1 MDNFED
7 LSFFDMFRMEAEEHS
22 EAMQGLLLS
31 MKEGEPNAEM
41 LRSLMRG
48 AHSLKGAARVI
59 GLSDIVK
66 LTHAMEDR
74 VVAAQEGRALRAED
88 VDTMLAAND
97 LLRAFAGLSEADS
110 TAWLEANATRM
121 DELAGKLAASETEA
135 EVATPVAVVVEEQG
149 TQPEMHEPVA
159 DAEEAVAQQSAE
171 AGQGI
176 SGGGQNL
183 RITAQRFDRIL
194 GSASD
199 ALVKSQAVVR
209 TRDRL
214 QVDSDSLR
222 RLVHDLGDVLR
233 DSQLPPVRELFA
245 EIATRSDDLQLHLT
259 ELERGSTEA
268 EHATGHLHREILQA
282 RLRPFQDIVFG
293 LRRLLRDLAQELGK
307 PINFVITGERTEVDR
322 DILDRLRAPL
332 EHILRNALD
341 HGLESQQE
349 RAAAGK
355 PAQGTISVYARH
367 ENGRLAI
374 TLRDDGKGVSIPQV
388 LERAVKRG
396 LVQANVGSRLKD
408 DEILEFLFLPG
419 FSTRDT
425 VTEISGRGFGL
436 DVVQSMVHEA
446 GGAVRIESTLG
457 KGTAFHLTLP
467 VTRSLMRVLIV
478 EAEAEIYAI
487 PLVRLSR
494 VVSGTVSAGED
505 GAPIVQVENEAAVP
519 VLPIVDALGGGGTID
534 TGDATVLLLIDYT
547 GQEIPLALQVDRIL
561 GDDTVAVRQLD
572 ERFGKMPAIAA
583 VTITEEGAPLL
594 IVEPDNLLRS
604 AQNVQ
609 RKRIAGVSPGEQ
621 ARVLVVDDSPTVRQ
635 MLRRTLIRA
644 DYRVTLAENGVEA
657 WGILQVEDFDLLV
670 SDVDMPEMNGIE
682 LIENLRANARVGSM
696 PAILLSYKGRE
707 QDRQRGLQAGADAY
721 VTKGEFEEMSFLQL
735 VEDLIGPARLS
746 ITAEEPAGDA
756 S

>member
-22 EAMQGLLLS
+22 ESMHGLLLS

-41 LRSLMRG
+41 LRSLMHG

-59 GLSDIVK
+59 GLSDMVK
-66 LTHAMEDR
+66 LTHSMEDR

-88 VDTMLAAND
+88 IDTMLAAND

-110 TAWLEANATRM
+110 TAWLETHAARM
-121 DELAGKLAASETEA
+121 DELAGKLAASEA
-135 EVATPVAVVVEEQG
+135 EVTKPVAVFAEEHEAS
-149 TQPEMHEPVA
+149 PEMHESAA
-159 DAEEAVAQQSAE
+159 DAEEAAAQQSAE
-171 AGQGI
+171 TGQGI

-199 ALVKSQAVVR
+199 VLVKSQAVVR
-209 TRDRL
+209 ARERL

-222 RLVHDLGDVLR
+222 RLMHDLGDVLR
-233 DSQLPPVRELFA
+233 DAQLPQATELFA
-245 EIATRSDDLQLHLT
+245 EIVTRSDDLQLHLT

-293 LRRLLRDLAQELGK
+293 LRRLLRDLSQELGK
-307 PINFVITGERTEVDR
+307 QVNFVITGERTEVDR

-341 HGLESQQE
+341 HGLESPQD
-349 RAAAGK
+349 RLAAGK
-355 PAQGTISVYARH
+355 PVPGAISIYARH

-396 LVQANVGSRLKD
+396 LVQANVGSHLKD

-494 VVSGTVSAGED
+494 VVSGTVTAGED
-505 GAPIVQVENEAAVP
+505 GAPIVQVENEAAIP

-534 TGDATVLLLIDYT
+534 SGEATVLLLIDYT
-547 GQEIPLALQVDRIL
+547 GQEIPLVLQVDRIL
-561 GDDTVAVRQLD
+561 GDDTVAVRQLA
-572 ERFGKMPAIAA
+572 F
-583 VTITEEGAPLL
+583 
-594 IVEPDNLLRS
+594 
-604 AQNVQ
+604 
-609 RKRIAGVSPGEQ
+609 
-621 ARVLVVDDSPTVRQ
+621 
-635 MLRRTLIRA
+635 RTWIPP
-644 DYRVTLAENGVEA
+644 VWEHC
-657 WGILQVEDFDLLV
+657 
-670 SDVDMPEMNGIE
+670 
-682 LIENLRANARVGSM
+682 
-696 PAILLSYKGRE
+696 
-707 QDRQRGLQAGADAY
+707 
-721 VTKGEFEEMSFLQL
+721 
-735 VEDLIGPARLS
+735 
-746 ITAEEPAGDA
+746 
-756 S
+756 

>member
-22 EAMQGLLLS
+22 ESMQGLLLS
-31 MKEGEPNAEM
+31 MKEGESNAEM

-59 GLSDIVK
+59 GLTDIVK

-88 VDTMLAAND
+88 VDTLLAAND
-97 LLRAFAGLSEADS
+97 LLRAFAVLNEAES
-110 TAWLEANATRM
+110 GAWLESHAVRM
-121 DELAGKLAASETEA
+121 EELATQLAAEDAVAEA
-135 EVATPVAVVVEEQG
+135 APDVERVAPVQAG
-149 TQPEMHEPVA
+149 G
-159 DAEEAVAQQSAE
+159 EEAAPTTDDGNESVSQQNLE
-171 AGQGI
+171 AATGPA
-176 SGGGQNL
+176 GGVQNL

-209 TRDRL
+209 SHERL
-214 QVDSDSLR
+214 QADSDSLR
-222 RLVHDLGDVLR
+222 RMLHDLSESLR
-233 DSQLPPVRELFA
+233 ETTTLEARELLA
-245 EIATRSDDLQLHLT
+245 EITARSGDLQLHLT
-259 ELERGSTEA
+259 ELERGATEA

-293 LRRLLRDLAQELGK
+293 LRRLLRDLSQELGK
-307 PINFVITGERTEVDR
+307 QVDFIITGERTEVDR

-341 HGLESQQE
+341 HGLESPKE
-349 RAAAGK
+349 RTDAGK
-355 PAQGTISVYARH
+355 PAQGTITLYARH

-388 LERAVKRG
+388 LDRAVQRG
-396 LVQANVGSRLKD
+396 LVQANVGSRLAD
-408 DEILEFLFLPG
+408 SEILEFLFLPG

-457 KGTAFHLTLP
+457 KGIAFHLTLP

-478 EAEAEIYAI
+478 EGEGEIYAV

-494 VVSGTVSAGED
+494 VVSGMVRAGED
-505 GAPIVQVENEAAVP
+505 GIPVFEAENEAAIS
-519 VLPIVDALGGGGTID
+519 VLPIVDALGGGGTIEP
-534 TGDATVLLLIDYT
+534 GEATVLLLIDYA

-609 RKRIAGVSPGEQ
+609 RRRIAGASADEQ

-644 DYRVTLAENGVEA
+644 DYRVTLAANGVEA

-682 LIENLRANARVGSM
+682 LIENLRANARIGSM

-721 VTKGEFEEMSFLQL
+721 VTKGEFEETNFLQL
-735 VEDLIGPARLS
+735 VEDLIGPARMPAA
-746 ITAEEPAGDA
+746 AEESAEGA

>member
-22 EAMQGLLLS
+22 ESMQGLLLN
-31 MKEGEPNAEM
+31 MKEGESNAEM

-48 AHSLKGAARVI
+48 AHSLKGAARVV
-59 GLSDIVK
+59 GLTDIVK

-88 VDTMLAAND
+88 VDTLLAAND
-97 LLRAFAGLSEADS
+97 LLRAFAALSEPESAG
-110 TAWLEANATRM
+110 WLESRASRVE
-121 DELAGKLAASETEA
+121 ELATQLAAADVTEA
-135 EVATPVAVVVEEQG
+135 SPVARQWASIPEVEDG
-149 TQPEMHEPVA
+149 IMTPA
-159 DAEEAVAQQSAE
+159 DEVDTESAAQQNPE
-171 AGQGI
+171 ATQGAV
-176 SGGGQNL
+176 GGVQNL

-199 ALVKSQAVVR
+199 ALVKAQAVVR
-209 TRDRL
+209 THERL
-214 QVDSDSLR
+214 QTDSDSLR
-222 RLVHDLGDVLR
+222 RMLHDLSESLR
-233 DSQLPPVRELFA
+233 GTATPDARELLA
-245 EIATRSDDLQLHLT
+245 EITSRTSDLQLHLT
-259 ELERGSTEA
+259 ELERGATEA

-293 LRRLLRDLAQELGK
+293 LRRLLRDLSQELGK
-307 PINFVITGERTEVDR
+307 QVNFVITGERTEVDR

-341 HGLESQQE
+341 HGLEGPKE
-349 RAAAGK
+349 RMDAGK
-355 PAQGTISVYARH
+355 PVQGTITLYARH
-367 ENGRLAI
+367 ENGRLVI

-388 LERAVKRG
+388 LDRAVKRG
-396 LVQANVGSRLKD
+396 LVQANVGSRLAD
-408 DEILEFLFLPG
+408 NEILEFLFLPG

-478 EAEAEIYAI
+478 EGEGEIYAI

-494 VVSGTVSAGED
+494 VVSGMVRAGED
-505 GAPIVQVENEAAVP
+505 GVPVFEAENESAIP
-519 VLPIVDALGGGGTID
+519 VLPIVDALGGGGTIEP
-534 TGDATVLLLIDYT
+534 GDATVLLLIDYT

-609 RKRIAGVSPGEQ
+609 RRRIAGASADEQ

-644 DYRVTLAENGVEA
+644 DYRVTLASNGVEA

-682 LIENLRANARVGSM
+682 LIENLRANARIGSM

-721 VTKGEFEEMSFLQL
+721 VTKGEFEETTFLQL
-735 VEDLIGPARLS
+735 VEDLIGPARMPA
-746 ITAEEPAGDA
+746 TAEESAEDA
-756 S
+756 H

>member
-1 MDNFED
+1 MH
-7 LSFFDMFRMEAEEHS
+7 EAE
-22 EAMQGLLLS
+22 
-31 MKEGEPNAEM
+31 
-41 LRSLMRG
+41 G
-48 AHSLKGAARVI
+48 ADES
-59 GLSDIVK
+59 
-66 LTHAMEDR
+66 
-74 VVAAQEGRALRAED
+74 
-88 VDTMLAAND
+88 
-97 LLRAFAGLSEADS
+97 
-110 TAWLEANATRM
+110 AT
-121 DELAGKLAASETEA
+121 ET
-135 EVATPVAVVVEEQG
+135 
-149 TQPEMHEPVA
+149 
-159 DAEEAVAQQSAE
+159 AQQIAD
-171 AGQGI
+171 AGQGVTG
-176 SGGGQNL
+176 SGQNL
-183 RITAQRFDRIL
+183 RITSQRFDRIL
-194 GSASD
+194 GAASD

-209 TRDRL
+209 SRERL
-214 QVDSDSLR
+214 QLDNDSLR

-233 DSQLPPVRELFA
+233 DAQLPQASALFA
-245 EIATRSDDLQLHLT
+245 EIATRSNDLQLHLT
-259 ELERGSTEA
+259 ELERGATEA

-293 LRRLLRDLAQELGK
+293 LRRLLRDLSQELGK
-307 PINFVITGERTEVDR
+307 QVDFVITGERTEVDR

-341 HGLESQQE
+341 HGLESPQE
-349 RAAAGK
+349 RVATGK
-355 PAQGTISVYARH
+355 PAQGSIRVYARH

-388 LERAVKRG
+388 LERAVQRG
-396 LVQANVGSRLKD
+396 LVQATVGSRLKD

-467 VTRSLMRVLIV
+467 VTRSLLRVLIV
-478 EAEAEIYAI
+478 EAEGEVYAV
-487 PLVRLSR
+487 PLVRISR

-505 GAPIVQVENEAAVP
+505 GAPIVQLEKEDVIP

-534 TGDATVLLLIDYT
+534 SGDAIILLLTDST
-547 GQEIPLALQVDRIL
+547 GHEIPLALQVDRVL

-594 IVEPDNLLRS
+594 IVDPDNLLRS

-609 RKRIAGVSPGEQ
+609 RKRIAGASQDQQ

-644 DYRVTLAENGVEA
+644 EYRVTLAENGVEA
-657 WGILQVEDFDLLV
+657 WGILQTEDFDLLV

-682 LIENLRANARVGSM
+682 LIENLRANARIGSM

-721 VTKGEFEEMSFLQL
+721 VTKGEFEEVSFLQL

-746 ITAEEPAGDA
+746 AVPEESA